1 MLIVNYK
8 LSCPLHLITKKN
20 VVGNEI
26 HGLPLNSRENKSK
39 LATDKT
45 TV

>member
-8 LSCPLHLITKKN
+8 LSCPLHLIVKKN

-26 HGLPLNSRENKSK
+26 HGLQTNPN
-39 LATDKT
+39 
-45 TV
+45 